1 MRPWERRFICD
12 RCGAEVTPD
21 AVVWRCP
28 CGGCLVLEH
37 AEVTLPVDAL
47 GGRPWTMWRYAEA
60 LPFAPD
66 SSAPGRVT
74 MGEGGTPLMPVS
86 LGDGRGGRPVVA
98 KLEYASPTLSFKD
111 RGAAVLVAKAA
122 ELGAG
127 RLVADSSGNAGA
139 AVAAYAARARLP
151 CSVFVAA
158 STPAG
163 KLASLRAVGADVRL
177 VEGSREDVAAAAIAD
192 VESTGAFYASHVYNP
207 FFFEGTKTFAYELWE
222 QLGRAPD
229 VVVLP
234 AGNGTLVLGAF
245 IGFGELLRARL
256 IDALPRFLV
265 VQAAGCAPVARAFH
279 ARTMMVVPIVNEGTM
294 ADGIAIAE
302 PARGDEII
310 DAVRATKGTVVAVD
324 DDEIVA
330 AGSALAAQGLY
341 VEPTA
346 AVPLAGLV
354 RAMAAGDLG
363 LGSDAD
369 EAGAGVGAGAD
380 AGPLVVV
387 PLCGA
392 GLKTAAAPSPAV
404 TFKRA

>member
-1 MRPWERRFICD
+1 
-12 RCGAEVTPD
+12 
-21 AVVWRCP
+21 
-28 CGGCLVLEH
+28 VLEH
-37 AEVTLPVDAL
+37 AEVALAVDAL
-47 GGRPWTMWRYAEA
+47 GRRPWTMWRYAEA
-60 LPFAPD
+60 LPFAPE

-74 MGEGGTPLMPVS
+74 MGEGGTPLV
-86 LGDGRGGRPVVA
+86 PVVVGDEAGPAGSAVLA

-111 RGAAVLVAKAA
+111 RGAAVLVAKAV
-122 ELGAG
+122 ELGAV

-139 AVAAYAARARLP
+139 AVAAYAARAGLP

-177 VEGSREDVAAAAIAD
+177 VEGSREDVAAAAIAE
-192 VESTGAFYASHVYNP
+192 VESSGAFYASHVYNP
-207 FFFEGTKTFAYELWE
+207 FFFEGIKTFAYELWE

-256 IDALPRFLV
+256 IDRLPRFLV

-279 ARTMMVVPIVNEGTM
+279 AHTMMVVPVVNEGTV

-310 DAVRATKGTVVAVD
+310 DAVRATQGTVVAVD
-324 DDEIVA
+324 DDGIVA
-330 AGSALAAQGLY
+330 AGSALAAQGFY

-346 AVPLAGLV
+346 AVPVAGLV

-363 LGSDAD
+363 LGGD
-369 EAGAGVGAGAD
+369 VGAGAD
-380 AGPLVVV
+380 GPLVVV

-392 GLKTAAAPSPAV
+392 GLKTATGGRPAAFARV
-404 TFKRA
+404 